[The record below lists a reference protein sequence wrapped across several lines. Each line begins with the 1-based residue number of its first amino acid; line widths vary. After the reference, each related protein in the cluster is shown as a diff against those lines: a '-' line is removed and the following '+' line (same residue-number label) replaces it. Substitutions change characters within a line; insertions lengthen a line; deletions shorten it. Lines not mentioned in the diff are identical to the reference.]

1 MCRIEQ
7 TCKTREG
14 IYIARA
20 ARPFRVFLEG
30 QIMDNLQY
38 SIWQKPYQN
47 AVAEISP
54 LKLSGRIAAAETAIA
69 LRMMKQVSGNCVG
82 QEEQSAMQ
90 CARQVLKTLKFWRS
104 IPDSR

>member
-14 IYIARA
+14 IYVARA

-69 LRMMKQVSGNCVG
+69 HRMKQVSGNCVG

-104 IPDSR
+104 IPDSG

>member
-1 MCRIEQ
+1 MSWIEQ
-7 TCKTREG
+7 TCKTQEG
-14 IYIARA
+14 IHMARA
-20 ARPFRVFLEG
+20 AHLISVWPEG

-47 AVAEISP
+47 AVAEINP
-54 LKLSGRIAAAETAIA
+54 EKLSGRIAAAETAIA